1 MSTNVNR
8 EHPKGNNPTVQ
19 DRAGFVTVAQ
29 RIKSHR
35 ISGAAPDPEWDAG
48 AEALGTIAERIRSHR
63 LNEANPRW
71 TRGLRTKSQA

>member
-8 EHPKGNNPTVQ
+8 EHPKGNIRTCQ

-35 ISGAAPDPEWDAG
+35 IRPRSASSGV
-48 AEALGTIAERIRSHR
+48 
-63 LNEANPRW
+63 
-71 TRGLRTKSQA
+71 